1 MDELEALAARDDV
14 RYREETVELDAETFE
29 SIREVD
35 ESGIDASVGA
45 LVRDGGGR
53 IGLVRNHWGDGWLV
67 PGGKVE
73 PDETLREAVV
83 REVREEM
90 GVAVSVERP
99 LEVNEVEHRHG
110 DDSITGYF
118 VVFEAVAADGELGD
132 DLGEDDV
139 EIEDAAWFDEV
150 PAECENA
157 DLLDRHR

>member
-1 MDELEALAARDDV
+1 MDELEALAAHDDV
-14 RYREETVELDAETFE
+14 RYREETTEVDAETFE
-29 SIREVD
+29 SICEID
-35 ESGIDASVGA
+35 ESGIDTSVGA

-83 REVREEM
+83 REEM
-90 GVAVSVERP
+90 GVAVSVDRP
-99 LEVNEVEHRHG
+99 LEVTEVEHRNG

-118 VVFEAVAADGELGD
+118 VVFEAVADDAGLGD
-132 DLGEDDV
+132 DLGEDGV

-150 PAECENA
+150 PEECENA